1 MTSFPRLSPGPQ
13 NTGRYLVLLDDEDI
27 GAGIQTLGD
36 NAGVRAFAHSGDFA
50 DHAVII
56 DEVEESTSI
65 VFDEL
70 GVAVVALDS
79 DQVRSLSTAVAESP
93 TPPVIMEPERIVYA
107 LPDAD
112 RYRPMIPTPPSL
124 PLPPAGVAPD
134 SVNVSLEYL
143 KGYRDA
149 IQQLIDHLTNG
160 EVGSSLV
167 GAPSRGEAATDE
179 FTWGLTASHVT
190 TSPFSGAGIRVAVLD
205 TGLDLTHP
213 DFAGRKITSK
223 SFIEGEEVQDG
234 NGHGTHC
241 IGTACG
247 SKLQTYPRYGV
258 AYEAEIFAGKV
269 LSDDGGGVDGGI
281 LAGINWA
288 IANDCQIISMSLGA
302 PIQTGQNFSRVYE
315 QVGKRSLRRGTLIVA
330 AAGNDSMRQYG
341 LVQPVSHPAN
351 CPSIM
356 AVAAVDSRLAIAP
369 FSNGGLNPRGG
380 QIDVAAPGVEIY
392 STWPMPTRYS
402 IISGTSMATPHVA
415 GIAALYAQATG
426 ARGNELWARLIQG
439 SQRLPGPS
447 RDVGSGLVQAIQQ
460 AVG

>member
-1 MTSFPRLSPGPQ
+1 MTSFPRIPTGPQ
-13 NTGRYLVLLDDEDI
+13 TTGRYLVLLDDEDI
-27 GAGIQTLGD
+27 GAGIQALGN
-36 NAGVRAFAHSGDFA
+36 NAGVTAFAHSGDFE

-56 DEVEESTSI
+56 DEVEESTSV

-79 DQVRSLSTAVAESP
+79 DQVRSLSTVAASP
-93 TPPVIMEPERIVYA
+93 NPPMIMEPERVVYA
-107 LPDAD
+107 LPDAEQF
-112 RYRPMIPTPPSL
+112 RPTIPTPP
-124 PLPPAGVAPD
+124 PAVSD
-134 SVNVSLEYL
+134 SVNVSLDYL
-143 KGYRDA
+143 RGYRDA

-160 EVGSSLV
+160 DVNSSLV
-167 GAPSRGEAATDE
+167 GAPPGVGAATDE
-179 FTWGLTASHVT
+179 LTWGLMATHVN
-190 TSPFSGAGIRVAVLD
+190 TSPYSGAGIRVAVLD
-205 TGLDLTHP
+205 TGLDLSHP

-223 SFIEGEEVQDG
+223 SFVEGEEVQDG

-247 SKLQTYPRYGV
+247 SKLPTYPRYGV

-288 IANDCQIISMSLGA
+288 VASDCQIISMSLGA
-302 PIQTGQNFSRVYE
+302 PIQPGQNFSRVYE
-315 QVGKRSLRRGTLIVA
+315 QVGKRSLRRGTLIIA
-330 AAGNDSMRQYG
+330 AAGNDSFRQYG

-380 QIDVAAPGVEIY
+380 QVDVAAPGVDIY
-392 STWPMPTRYS
+392 SSWPMPTRYS

-415 GIAALYAQATG
+415 GVAALYAQATG
-426 ARGNELWARLIQG
+426 AQGNELWARLIQG
-439 SQRLPGPS
+439 AKRLPGPS

-460 AVG
+460 SVG